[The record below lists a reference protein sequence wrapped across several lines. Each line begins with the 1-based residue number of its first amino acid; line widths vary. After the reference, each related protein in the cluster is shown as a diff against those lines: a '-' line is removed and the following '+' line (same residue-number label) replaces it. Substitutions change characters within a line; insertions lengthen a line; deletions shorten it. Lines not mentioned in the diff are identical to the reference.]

1 MQRYS
6 ADNDCSVREVAIRV
20 TSRFLR
26 RYGHADMS
34 DRNSA
39 NAIKRTMVEFLFSEL
54 FYSLSLGDKN
64 SFKFDPIKAY
74 MICWFGAIIDH
85 DIELLQKIY
94 LCFNAEIFRDQN
106 DEIKEKSDVKMTEIV
121 TFCLKEILYRYLL
134 FVTLFSM
141 QWKLIVYDSSHLIRF
156 YC

>member
-1 MQRYS
+1 
-6 ADNDCSVREVAIRV
+6 
-20 TSRFLR
+20 
-26 RYGHADMS
+26 
-34 DRNSA
+34 
-39 NAIKRTMVEFLFSEL
+39 
-54 FYSLSLGDKN
+54 
-64 SFKFDPIKAY
+64 

-141 QWKLIVYDSSHLIRF
+141 QWKLICLWLKPFNSVLLLVSEEKIQ
-156 YC
+156 